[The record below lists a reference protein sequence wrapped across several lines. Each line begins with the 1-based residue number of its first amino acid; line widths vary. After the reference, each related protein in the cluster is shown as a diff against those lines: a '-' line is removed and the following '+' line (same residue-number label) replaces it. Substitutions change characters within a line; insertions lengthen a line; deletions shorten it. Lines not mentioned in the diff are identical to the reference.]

1 MKFFK
6 KHVTN
11 MMAASVLLPA
21 LLLSLTACGS
31 DSGNDHAIF
40 GALKDT
46 EQSSGSAGTSE
57 SGSVDAG
64 TPEFGSAGAET
75 PESESK
81 TEDAQYC
88 DQADCHMMFPHI
100 HISMDNW
107 QEYFEFT
114 TEFEFDSNGGFFLA
128 ETVFNLREEWRDKIK
143 SHLVDVHYHV
153 GYTEYSVSGE
163 VDWDNRAVT
172 VGENAE
178 KVYSQH
184 IRDTWYDT
192 EYSCDENTGLTRRS
206 HMASITNNKEKY
218 DGTIQI
224 WEPEMLEISDGAYIG
239 LKED

>member
-1 MKFFK
+1 MKIFK
-6 KHVTN
+6 KHVTDI
-11 MMAASVLLPA
+11 MTASVLLPA
-21 LLLSLTACGS
+21 LLLGLTACGGNS
-31 DSGNDHAIF
+31 DSGNEHVIF
-40 GALKDT
+40 GAQKDT
-46 EQSSGSAGTSE
+46 EQSSGSAG
-57 SGSVDAG
+57 
-64 TPEFGSAGAET
+64 T

-163 VDWDNRAVT
+163 VDWDSRAVT
-172 VGENAE
+172 VEENAE